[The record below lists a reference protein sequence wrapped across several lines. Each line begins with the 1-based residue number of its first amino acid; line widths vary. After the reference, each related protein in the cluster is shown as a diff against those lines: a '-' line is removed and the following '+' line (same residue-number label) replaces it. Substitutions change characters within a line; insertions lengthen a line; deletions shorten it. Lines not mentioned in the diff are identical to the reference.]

1 MQSHQVTGRW
11 PKAARPQLQDVHP
24 HVLTL
29 GQAARQEL
37 LSSDTYMW
45 THFSAPESQFI
56 PPGAVRAWLE
66 PRKRETLNQQ
76 DWRAGAAGPGRRA

>member
-24 HVLTL
+24 HVPCSVLTL

-37 LSSDTYMW
+37 LSSDTY
-45 THFSAPESQFI
+45 
-56 PPGAVRAWLE
+56 V
-66 PRKRETLNQQ
+66 
-76 DWRAGAAGPGRRA
+76 